1 VIETDP
7 EFSRIAS
14 LLDALSLRQQ
24 AIAANLANASTPGY
38 RRRVVDFE
46 EAMRAA
52 TEPLELRVR
61 EDSSPPL
68 PHGNN
73 VDAMRELTDLE
84 KTEILY
90 ETLARGLALKASWLR
105 TAVSSRSR

>member
-1 VIETDP
+1 MKGIDP
-7 EFSRIAS
+7 EFARIS
-14 LLDALSLRQQ
+14 SVLDALSLRQQ

-38 RRRVVDFE
+38 RRRIVDFE
-46 EAMRAA
+46 EVLRAA
-52 TEPLELRVR
+52 REPFEPKIE
-61 EDSSPPL
+61 EDPSPPL

-105 TAVSSRSR
+105 LAVSGGR